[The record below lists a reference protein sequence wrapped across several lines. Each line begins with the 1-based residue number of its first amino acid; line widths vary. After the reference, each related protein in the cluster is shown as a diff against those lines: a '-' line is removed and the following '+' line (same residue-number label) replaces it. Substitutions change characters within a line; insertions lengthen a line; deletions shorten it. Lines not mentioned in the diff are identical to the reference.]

1 MSDESKAKLDSLSA
15 QIQQVRDEL
24 EVQMHLGAAE
34 ARSEWE
40 KVETKLDR
48 FRAQSEQVASVA
60 DDTLEGILEAA
71 SLAGDEI
78 LHGYQKIKSMLSK

>member
-40 KVETKLDR
+40 KVETKLDQ
-48 FRAQSEQVASVA
+48 FRTQSEQVASVA

-78 LHGYQKIKSMLSK
+78 LQGYQKIKSMLSK